1 MKICGICKVMDKVNR
16 TLREIEKS
24 LAGFE
29 KTLREALKQLR
40 GENEQDK

>member
-1 MKICGICKVMDKVNR
+1 MKICGICKIMDKVNR
-16 TLREIEKS
+16 ILREIEKS

-40 GENEQDK
+40 GENGSNK